1 MRRGINLFYYMY
13 QNLKYESKLSW
24 FYLFRVEQLTVSSN
38 ADLVDNGWFEVHE
51 DRPGHV
57 LARPGLGEEGGV
69 GVVPAAGL
77 LFRGHGAVWLD
88 AVLEAVELPARIAD
102 LAARLAHVDRDT
114 LTLETNQG

>member
-1 MRRGINLFYYMY
+1 M
-13 QNLKYESKLSW
+13 
-24 FYLFRVEQLTVSSN
+24 EQLTVSSN
-38 ADLVDNGWFEVHE
+38 ADLVDNGRFKVHE

-77 LFRGHGAVWLD
+77 LVRGHGAVRLD

-102 LAARLAHVDRDT
+102 LAARLAHVHGDT
-114 LTLETNQG
+114 LTLEKSQIKFNRRS

>member
-1 MRRGINLFYYMY
+1 M
-13 QNLKYESKLSW
+13 
-24 FYLFRVEQLTVSSN
+24 EQLTVSSN
-38 ADLVDNGWFEVHE
+38 ADLVYNGWFEIHE

-57 LARPGLGEEGGV
+57 LAGPGLGEEGGV

-77 LFRGHGAVWLD
+77 LVRGHGAVWLD

-102 LAARLAHVDRDT
+102 LAARLAHVHGDT

>member
-1 MRRGINLFYYMY
+1 MY

-57 LARPGLGEEGGV
+57 LAGPGLGEEGGV

-77 LFRGHGAVWLD
+77 LVRGHGAVRLD
-88 AVLEAVELPARIAD
+88 AVLEAVELPARVTH
-102 LAARLAHVDRDT
+102 LHPGLAHMDADA
-114 LTLETNQG
+114 LTLQ